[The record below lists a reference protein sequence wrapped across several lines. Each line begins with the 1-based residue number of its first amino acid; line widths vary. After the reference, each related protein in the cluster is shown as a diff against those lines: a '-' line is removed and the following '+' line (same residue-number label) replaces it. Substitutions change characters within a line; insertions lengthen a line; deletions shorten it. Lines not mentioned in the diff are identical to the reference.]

1 MHPLTAD
8 KSPDCAYLVLGPE
21 ELSYSDV
28 AATLTSVLGRTITH
42 RNLTAD
48 ELTERFLAAGLPSEY
63 APSLAAMD
71 TAIRDGAEE
80 GLGAGHVLEVTGHP
94 PRSFRSFV
102 EEHRDVWTSIS

>member
-1 MHPLTAD
+1 MHALTAD

-48 ELTERFLAAGLPSEY
+48 ELTERFLAAGLPPEY